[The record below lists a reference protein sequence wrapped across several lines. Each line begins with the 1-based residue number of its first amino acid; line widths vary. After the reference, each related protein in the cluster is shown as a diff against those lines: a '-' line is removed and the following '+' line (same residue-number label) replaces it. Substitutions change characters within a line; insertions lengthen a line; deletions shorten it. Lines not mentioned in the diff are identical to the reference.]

1 MRRSV
6 KAAAALVLAAGGGAA
21 AFFFGPASLPDT
33 KLSQFAPTGQELI
46 AKGEYLTK
54 AADCA
59 ACHTVPG
66 GQSLAGGLAFKLP
79 FGTIYSPNITSDR
92 EHGIGA
98 WSDAEFVRALR
109 KGVGRHG
116 EDLYPAFP
124 YTSYALLSTDDALAI
139 KAYLGTVR
147 PASTPSRPNDLW
159 FPFNQR
165 YVMRGWKLLFM
176 PDGPLAPDTT
186 RTSTWNRGAYLVE
199 ALAHCGECHTPRNL
213 LFATKNDVKLSGA
226 VVEGWKAY
234 NITSDRDTGI
244 GSWTNE
250 QLVSYLSKGHAEGRG
265 GTSGSMAEAVNLSLR
280 HLTPSDIDSIV
291 EYLRSVP
298 PVIAAVSSGPIEKSP
313 PALAESGPWMPPATA
328 ADSEGMRIF
337 QGACASCH
345 GWDGSGQQSPSA
357 SLRGAR
363 TVNDPDGI
371 NLVRVILRG
380 THISSMAGDR
390 TMPSFAAAYTD
401 SEIAAVSNYVL
412 AHFGA
417 KSGRV
422 TPPMVDAARID

>member
-1 MRRSV
+1 M
-6 KAAAALVLAAGGGAA
+6 KKWLGIAIGCGALVALGAA
-21 AFFFGPASLPDT
+21 AFFFWPAPLPAVA
-33 KLSQFAPTGQELI
+33 LSSDSPTGQALI
-46 AKGEYLTK
+46 AKGEYLAK

-59 ACHTVPG
+59 ACHTAPG
-66 GQSLAGGLAFKLP
+66 GKPLAGGLAFKLP
-79 FGTIYSPNITSDR
+79 FGTIYAPNITPDR
-92 EHGIGA
+92 EFGIGA

-139 KAYLGTVR
+139 KAYLMSVS
-147 PASTPSRPNDLW
+147 AAATPSRPNDLW

-165 YVMRGWKLLFM
+165 YVMRGWKLLYLPGSPYV
-176 PDGPLAPDTT
+176 PDMSKSPG
-186 RTSTWNRGAYLVE
+186 WNRGAYLVE

-213 LFATKNDVKLSGA
+213 LFATRSDAKFSGA

-234 NITSDRDTGI
+234 NITPDRQSGV
-244 GSWTNE
+244 GSWTDAE
-250 QLVSYLSKGHAEGRG
+250 LAAYLSSGHAEGRG
-265 GTSGSMAEAVNLSLR
+265 GASGSMAEAVDLSLR
-280 HLTPSDIDSIV
+280 LLSAEDIDSMV
-291 EYLRSVP
+291 AYLRTVP
-298 PVIAAVSSGPIEKSP
+298 PVPSTLTGPVERSPASLAA
-313 PALAESGPWMPPATA
+313 SGPWMPQATTA
-328 ADSEGMRIF
+328 ASEGLRIF

-363 TVNDPDGI
+363 TVNDRDGT
-371 NLVRVILRG
+371 NLVRVILNG
-380 THISSMAGDR
+380 VHMSSPTGDR

-401 SEIAAVSNYVL
+401 ADVAAVSNYVL
-412 AHFGA
+412 AHFGN

-422 TPPMVDAARID
+422 TPATVAQARRD

>member
-1 MRRSV
+1 MRRSI
-6 KAAAALVLAAGGGAA
+6 KAAAAVFIAASAGAA
-21 AFFFGPASLPDT
+21 TFFFWPASLPVVQ
-33 KLSQFAPTGQELI
+33 LSASAPTGQELI

-66 GQSLAGGLAFKLP
+66 GQNLAGGLAFKLP

-147 PASTPSRPNDLW
+147 AASKPARPNDLW

-176 PDGPLAPDTT
+176 PGDPFTTDTT
-186 RTSTWNRGAYLVE
+186 RTATWNRGAYLVE

-213 LFATKNDVKLSGA
+213 LFATKSDAKLSGA
-226 VVEGWKAY
+226 IVEGWKAY
-234 NITSDRDTGI
+234 NITSDPNSGI
-244 GSWTNE
+244 GSWTSE
-250 QLVSYLSKGHAEGRG
+250 ELASYLSKGHADGRG
-265 GTSGSMAEAVNLSLR
+265 GTSGSMAEAVDLSLR
-280 HLTPSDIDSIV
+280 HLTPSDIASIV
-291 EYLRSVP
+291 EYLRTVP
-298 PVIAAVSSGPIEKSP
+298 PVATAAASGWIERSP
-313 PALAESGPWMPPATA
+313 PALAASGPWTPPATA
-328 ADSEGMRIF
+328 SASEGLKIF

-345 GWDGSGQQSPSA
+345 GWDGTGQQSPSA

-363 TVNDPDGI
+363 TVNDPDGT
-371 NLVRVILRG
+371 NLVRVVLNG
-380 THISSMAGDR
+380 THFSSKTGDR

-401 SEIAAVSNYVL
+401 AEIAAVSNYVL
-412 AHFGA
+412 GHFGA

-422 TPPMVDAARID
+422 TPSMVSGVRND